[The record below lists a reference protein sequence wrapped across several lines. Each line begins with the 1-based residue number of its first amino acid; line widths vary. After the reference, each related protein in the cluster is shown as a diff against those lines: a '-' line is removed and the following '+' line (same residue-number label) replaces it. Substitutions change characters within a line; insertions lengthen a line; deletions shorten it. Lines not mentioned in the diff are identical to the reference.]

1 MLCFSSLSQTNRRS
15 QSQHPQA
22 IDTSHEPF
30 LGWLLQ
36 DVRLGFACG
45 LERPRG
51 CARSVHGRAG
61 ARCHSPP
68 RGVSSTTLASLEV
81 RSGPAAFKP
90 SLVLASLLRCTGSV
104 VAPQDVPLYLGN
116 TIENRE
122 PSRKSKDRRCRA
134 NGNLWRKKKDL
145 WEDFRILYSEWRWK
159 EGWKSLK

>member
-22 IDTSHEPF
+22 IDTSNEPF

-51 CARSVHGRAG
+51 CARAVHGRAG
-61 ARCHSPP
+61 SWCHSPP
-68 RGVSSTTLASLEV
+68 GCVSSTTLASLEV
-81 RSGPAAFKP
+81 RSGPAAFKRADLCLP
-90 SLVLASLLRCTGSV
+90 ACVVVLVVLLLV
-104 VAPQDVPLYLGN
+104 VGRSPLYLGN
-116 TIENRE
+116 TIENRK
-122 PSRKSKDRRCRA
+122 PSRKSKDPWRCRA
-134 NGNLWRKKKDL
+134 NGNLRKKKKKDL
-145 WEDFRILYSEWRWK
+145 REDFRWK